1 MFNIKQIIEAWV
13 ISYNPTPQQQEL
25 ANLRGQICDVCPSK
39 KVVTEKL
46 EIATI
51 CGECGCPIAKKI
63 FTNDYNP
70 CPLKKWG
77 EIDDKYFPNTKK
89 KKTLF

>member
-1 MFNIKQIIEAWV
+1 MNFKQIIEAW
-13 ISYNPTPQQQEL
+13 IIAGNPTDAQRVL
-25 ANLRGQICDVCPSK
+25 AEERGKICDECPSK
-39 KVVTEKL
+39 KVITEKL
-46 EIATI
+46 DIATV

-70 CPLKKWG
+70 CPLKKW
-77 EIDDKYFPNTKK
+77 EQVDAEYYPNTKK